1 MELKSLLDLKNRN
14 VLVTGGSQGIGK
26 AIAKGMAEF
35 GANVVI
41 HYHSNHHKANETLD
55 ELNPLGIKTGSIAAN
70 LGEAGSEETIYEYC
84 VSAFGHIDIL
94 VLNASIQFR
103 DEWEKITNEAFE
115 EQINVNLR
123 SSLLLIQK
131 FAPPMLKKNWGRV
144 ITIGSVQQRR
154 PHAAMTVYSA
164 TKSALA
170 NMVIS
175 LAPDLAKNQV
185 TINNVA
191 PGAILTGRNEKV
203 LSDIG
208 YHQSV
213 INKIPLGWVGNPV
226 DCAGICVLL
235 ASDAGKYITGE
246 NIYVDG
252 GMGLP
257 T

>member
-1 MELKSLLDLKNRN
+1 MKLKSLFDLKDKN

-35 GANVVI
+35 GANVII
-41 HYHSNHHKANETLD
+41 HYNSNHSKAIETLD
-55 ELNPLGIKTGSIAAN
+55 ELNSLGNKTGSIAAN
-70 LGEAGSEETIYEYC
+70 LTETGSEETIYEYC

-103 DEWEKITNEAFE
+103 KDWQKISNEEFE
-115 EQINVNLR
+115 QQINANFR
-123 SSLLLIQK
+123 SSLFLIQK
-131 FAPPMLKKNWGRV
+131 FVPPMRDKNWGRV
-144 ITIGSVQQRR
+144 IIIGSVQQRR

-164 TKSALA
+164 TKSALE
-170 NMVIS
+170 NVVIS
-175 LAPDLAKNQV
+175 LAPDLAKNQI

-203 LSDIG
+203 LSDND
-208 YHQSV
+208 YHQLV

-252 GMGLP
+252 GMGLA